1 MKSKY
6 FYYLI
11 LGHIFI
17 STIVYYPNIQSKNI
31 YNGFLLAIVLGYFIA
46 MWNSYCLIETYNIF
60 NQKDLIYITNQLF
73 KKKLWGKLTVF
84 LFILT
89 SAITGLFIH
98 IPLIK
103 IVQSD
108 MMPQTS
114 KIYIAAFAILIY
126 TVALKNKEKSIL
138 YPIGFFSILC
148 AIGLLTIF
156 FILTKGIDTRFI
168 VGSITHSFHLP
179 YLSMIASTTYFFNG
193 IETLAV
199 YNVALGKKS
208 FKIAYLIYGLIGIP
222 LSLLP
227 ILMPV
232 GAWGPYA
239 VKYLVFPVLAT
250 SDTVALDLF
259 LVERVLFIFLP
270 ISVSIQILG
279 AVSYF
284 YVTYKL
290 VEKSIS
296 LKLIKKFLYIAF
308 LFLLLLLPKFLDDF
322 ETVSFMARIWGYI
335 WFLIISILCP
345 ILYIKSK
352 KWRNAIK

>member
-31 YNGFLLAIVLGYFIA
+31 YNGFILAIVLGYFIA

-73 KKKLWGKLTVF
+73 KKTFGKIVVF
-84 LFILT
+84 LFVMI
-89 SAITGLFIH
+89 SAITGLFMH
-98 IPLIK
+98 MPLIK
-103 IVQSD
+103 IVQSN
-108 MMPQTS
+108 MMPETS
-114 KIYIAAFAILIY
+114 ATYIAMFAVLIYI
-126 TVALKNKEKSIL
+126 VALKNKEKSIL
-138 YPIGFFSILC
+138 YPLGFFSIFC
-148 AIGLLTIF
+148 GIGFLLIF
-156 FILTKGIDTRFI
+156 SIITKGVDTRFI
-168 VGSITHSFHLP
+168 IGSITHSFRLP
-179 YLSMIASTTYFFNG
+179 YISMIASTTYFFNG

-208 FKIAYLIYGLIGIP
+208 FKTAYLIYGLIGIP
-222 LSLLP
+222 LSFIP
-227 ILMPV
+227 ILIPI

-239 VKYLVFPVLAT
+239 VKDLVFPVLAT

-259 LVERVLFIFLP
+259 LVERVLFVFLP
-270 ISVSIQILG
+270 ISVCIQILG

-284 YVTYKL
+284 YVAYKL

-296 LKLIKKFLYIAF
+296 SKLIKKLIYIVF
-308 LFLLLLLPKFLDDF
+308 SLILLLLPKFIGDF
-322 ETVSFMARIWGYI
+322 QIVGFLARIWGYI
-335 WFLIISILCP
+335 WFSIICILCP

-352 KWRNAIK
+352 KWRKALK